1 MTNVAENALRIHAL
15 IRKNSRFVGSLD
27 AGHRDATALT
37 VMHSCRLAGLV
48 PADYL
53 ALVTP
58 TLLLHR
64 RGRKLDLASITPA
77 AVAAGRQGSKIG

>member
-1 MTNVAENALRIHAL
+1 MFA
-15 IRKNSRFVGSLD
+15 GSLD
-27 AGHRDATALT
+27 AAHRDAVALT
-37 VMHSCRLAGLV
+37 VVHSCRLTGLV

-64 RGRKLDLASITPA
+64 RGRKQNLASLTPGAVIA
-77 AVAAGRQGSKIG
+77 ARQASKPG